1 MKLVLHLLKT
11 FIVILLEK
19 LPVFVLK
26 VHVIIHVLQEEVQL
40 LLGLSLK
47 PRKVFVLLDPLVP
60 MKGQLIL
67 LLDVLRMILDCLE
80 LRQKEVTL

>member
-1 MKLVLHLLKT
+1 MKLVFHLFET
-11 FIVILLEK
+11 FIVILLEN
-19 LPVFVLK
+19 LPLFVLK
-26 VHVIIHVLQEEVQL
+26 VHIVIHVLQKEIQL

-47 PRKVFVLLDPLVP
+47 PRKVLVLLDPLVS
-60 MKGQLIL
+60 MKGQLVL